1 MAEESDLEAG
11 GVAASIFEP
20 AGDVPPFVAKGGMA
34 AVILRKLQR
43 VPDRHFRIC
52 LRSAGCGGEKQQRA
66 REEGTSL
73 HCDLRGRRRRWLTSR
88 PLRPAR
94 RRRSSPCARSPRQ

>member
-1 MAEESDLEAG
+1 MAEEGDLEAG
-11 GVAASIFEP
+11 GVAARIFEP

-43 VPDRHFRIC
+43 VPGRHFRIRLC
-52 LRSAGCGGEKQQRA
+52 CACCGGEKQQRA

-73 HCDLRGRRRRWLTSR
+73 HCDFRGRRRWLTSR
-88 PLRPAR
+88 PSRPAR